1 MSVQHWNP
9 DGGASL
15 AADVANKDRR
25 GVWEI
30 VYLGGR
36 PMPGV
41 AEVTVAQGR
50 KIDDKGSPGRN
61 GARLVDKGSEAAK
74 VTIRLRVWTA
84 AQLAELQR
92 SMPSLNYREERRT
105 TTRVLGVNEEPTVE
119 EIVRAARASTSPQYR
134 RAQADNIG
142 AATVGVIRA
151 PTRTETR
158 TTRSRQPLAISH
170 PNVVLAGVA
179 FVYVE
184 KVNIEGPKDGV
195 LEVRLDCL
203 EYNPDVQRPS
213 SSTAPR
219 PRANTNADFAAGRTT
234 AFDGPSSTQPAAT
247 TPATPPSRGNAG
259 P

>member
-1 MSVQHWNP
+1 MSLQHWNP
-9 DGGASL
+9 DGGAAL
-15 AADVANKDRR
+15 AADPANKDRR
-25 GVWEI
+25 GVWDI

-36 PMPGV
+36 AMPGV

-74 VTIRLRVWTA
+74 VTIRIRVWTL

-134 RAQADNIG
+134 RAQGDNLG
-142 AATVGVIRA
+142 ASTVGVIRA

-158 TTRSRQPLAISH
+158 TRRSRQPLAISH
-170 PNVVLAGVA
+170 PNVVLANIT

-203 EYNPDVQRPS
+203 EYNADVQRPS

-219 PRANTNADFAAGRTT
+219 PRANNTDFAAGRTT
-234 AFDGPSSTQPAAT
+234 AFDSPSSGQPAST
-247 TPATPPSRGNAG
+247 TPATPPSRRNAG